1 MKKLLSSMRIAF
13 RALTMNK
20 LRSALTMLGI
30 VIGVASVIATVAIG
44 SGATQRIQDQIASIG
59 SNIIII
65 IPGSMSSSGVRLGTG
80 NAVTLS
86 EADAREIPV
95 QCPDV
100 ELTAPYVRGS
110 GQVISGNNNWATQIY
125 GVTPDYL
132 TIRQLSVS
140 DGAEFTQQDVDSAT
154 KVAVLGKTPVDN
166 LFGGADPIG
175 QVIRIKNVPFTVVG
189 VLTPKGQSS
198 QGQDQD
204 DVILLPISS
213 AKRKVI
219 GVSSANADAVNTI
232 MMQAKSAGV
241 IQAAQD
247 EAQALLR
254 QRHHLQA
261 SEADDFSI
269 RNLQEL
275 FAAQEASASI
285 MAVMLAAIASVSL
298 VVGGIGIMNIML
310 ISVRERTRE
319 IGLRQAIGAKTR
331 DILTQFLVEAI
342 TLSIVGG
349 IAGIILGIGAST
361 LISRLAGWAT
371 TVGPGAVMLAVFFS
385 ALVGISF
392 GYYPARKAAYLDPIE
407 ALRSE

>member
-1 MKKLLSSMRIAF
+1 
-13 RALTMNK
+13 
-20 LRSALTMLGI
+20 
-30 VIGVASVIATVAIG
+30 
-44 SGATQRIQDQIASIG
+44 
-59 SNIIII
+59 
-65 IPGSMSSSGVRLGTG
+65 
-80 NAVTLS
+80 
-86 EADAREIPV
+86 
-95 QCPDV
+95 
-100 ELTAPYVRGS
+100 
-110 GQVISGNNNWATQIY
+110 
-125 GVTPDYL
+125 
-132 TIRQLSVS
+132 
-140 DGAEFTQQDVDSAT
+140 
-154 KVAVLGKTPVDN
+154 
-166 LFGGADPIG
+166 
-175 QVIRIKNVPFTVVG
+175 
-189 VLTPKGQSS
+189 
-198 QGQDQD
+198 
-204 DVILLPISS
+204 LLPISS